1 MVETMTDC
9 THRCQRLHAHCTLTL
24 SRSIAPDHLWH
35 WAVTMPDGHCWEIK
49 GGMDFQAA
57 LASMYYDGQRS
68 LLAADQRWR
77 DDHNVMST
85 EKMLCML
92 EPYAA

>member
-1 MVETMTDC
+1 
-9 THRCQRLHAHCTLTL
+9 
-24 SRSIAPDHLWH
+24 
-35 WAVTMPDGHCWEIK
+35 MPDGHCWEIK